1 MAPWSWCRDAPLRWP
16 DRPATVRRVETPF
29 DPIVLNRH
37 VEGLARA
44 HQHLL
49 VSLAELTD
57 EMVTRSSRLPDWT
70 VGHVLAH
77 LEHQGDSMVRL
88 VDAAESGEVG
98 EQYPGGMAARVE
110 AIERDATRSA
120 SDHVKGVRRSIYAVE
135 GAFARARDAWY
146 GRGLMVSGIE
156 VPVSDLPL
164 RRWREVEV
172 HCADLGLAELDLDGP
187 TCWSS
192 DYVRED
198 LRVMTMMFV
207 SRTSMGRSHLPDQV
221 SRLEPA
227 ERLAWLLGRLVV
239 DGVEPA
245 RLLG

>member
-1 MAPWSWCRDAPLRWP
+1 MAPWSWCRGVPLLWP
-16 DRPATVRRVETPF
+16 ERPATVRRVETPF
-29 DPIVLNRH
+29 DPVVLNWH

-44 HQHLL
+44 HQRLL
-49 VSLAELTD
+49 ASLTELTD
-57 EMVTRSSRLPDWT
+57 DMVARASRLPNWT

-77 LEHQGDSMVRL
+77 VEHQGDSMVRL
-88 VDAAESGEVG
+88 VDAAESGVVG
-98 EQYPGGMAARVE
+98 EQYPGGMVARVE
-110 AIERDATRSA
+110 AIERDAARSA

-146 GRGLMVSGIE
+146 GRGLMVSGVE

-172 HCADLGLAELDLDGP
+172 HSADLGLAELDLDGP
-187 TCWSS
+187 SCWSA

-207 SRTSMGRSHLPDQV
+207 SRTSMGRSHLPDPIA
-221 SRLEPA
+221 RLEPA
-227 ERLAWLLGRLVV
+227 ERLAWLLGRLDV

>member
-1 MAPWSWCRDAPLRWP
+1 MEQ
-16 DRPATVRRVETPF
+16 TF
-29 DPIVLNRH
+29 DPVALNRH
-37 VEGLARA
+37 VEGLARS
-44 HQHLL
+44 HQRML
-49 VSLAELTD
+49 VALGDLTD
-57 EMVTRSSRLPDWT
+57 EMVTRASRLPTWS

-77 LEHQGDSMVRL
+77 IEHQADSVVRL
-88 VDAAESGEVG
+88 VESAERGEDG
-98 EQYPGGMAARVE
+98 EQYPGGMVARVA
-110 AIERDATRSA
+110 AIDRDATRSA
-120 SDHVKGVRRSIYAVE
+120 VDHVNGVRRSVYALE

-146 GRGLMVSGIE
+146 GRARLVSGIE

-187 TCWSS
+187 SCWSG

-207 SRTSMGRSHLPDQV
+207 SRTSMGRSNLPDAV
-221 SRLEPA
+221 ARLEPA
-227 ERLAWLLGRLVV
+227 DRLAWLLGRLAV

-245 RLLG
+245 RLMG